1 MLWQVQLNALSSS
14 LLLPQ
19 VWANAA
25 GPVETE
31 GWDVRGP
38 GEGQAAGPGAEGPSG
53 APEGGGTEAGAAESL
68 PGGETQTD
76 GDPQER
82 GRGAVQGT
90 GGTKVEME

>member
-1 MLWQVQLNALSSS
+1 MQWNALSS

-38 GEGQAAGPGAEGPSG
+38 GEGQAAGPAAEGPSG

-68 PGGETQTD
+68 PGGKTHRREDVEQYKVR
-76 GDPQER
+76 E
-82 GRGAVQGT
+82 GRR
-90 GGTKVEME
+90 